1 MQNKQL
7 YENTASLTH
16 FSIQDLN
23 NKLGWNYVI
32 KFNKYVISASY
43 S

>member
-23 NKLGWNYVI
+23 NVRLKLCHQV
-32 KFNKYVISASY
+32 
-43 S
+43 